1 MKKIVIA
8 IVVSCILLVAAL
20 VVLGIRVLKPF
31 LENNINIG
39 KNDQVQTVE
48 TSNLPQIASVEDLS
62 GLVDKIYDGLEF
74 PLQSVQTQTIDLSDS
89 DFVNMIT
96 GLENGND
103 FEYLVASEPM
113 MSSQA
118 YSLVLAKVKDGVNAN
133 EIAKKMQENIN
144 TRKWI
149 CVSAKKVYA
158 TNSGNVVC
166 LVMSSEELAKP
177 VYEKFKSLAGQ
188 VGQEYEKTEEEP
200 ELPADM
206 Y

>member
-1 MKKIVIA
+1 MKKTVLA
-8 IVVSCILLVAAL
+8 IVLSSIALIVALVA
-20 VVLGIRVLKPF
+20 LGIFVLKSF
-31 LENNINIG
+31 FENYINIA

-144 TRKWI
+144 TRKWV
-149 CVSAKKVYA
+149 CVSAEKVYA

-188 VGQEYEKTEEEP
+188 VEQEYEKTEEEP
-200 ELPADM
+200 ELPEDM

>member
-1 MKKIVIA
+1 MKKTVLA
-8 IVVSCILLVAAL
+8 IVLSSIALIVALVA
-20 VVLGIRVLKPF
+20 LGIFVLKSF
-31 LENNINIG
+31 FENYINIA

-144 TRKWI
+144 TIKRTDQI
-149 CVSAKKVYA
+149 GSFFMLYCIIV
-158 TNSGNVVC
+158 
-166 LVMSSEELAKP
+166 LIR
-177 VYEKFKSLAGQ
+177 F
-188 VGQEYEKTEEEP
+188 
-200 ELPADM
+200 
-206 Y
+206 

>member
-8 IVVSCILLVAAL
+8 IVVSCILLVVAL

-149 CVSAKKVYA
+149 CVSAEKVYA